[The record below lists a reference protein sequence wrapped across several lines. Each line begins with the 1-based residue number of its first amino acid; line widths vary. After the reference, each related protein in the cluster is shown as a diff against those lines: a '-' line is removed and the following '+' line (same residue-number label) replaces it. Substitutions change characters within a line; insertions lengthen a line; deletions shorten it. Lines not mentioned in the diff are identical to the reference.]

1 MLSLVHG
8 FNMPLP
14 ESPGQQ
20 KTSTAA
26 GGALQRT
33 GAQICNLGRTV
44 VGLLPSLLQPEG
56 GREGAFPL
64 TMQKKWKDS
73 VTYEGKGQVMN
84 TT

>member
-1 MLSLVHG
+1 MLSLLRG
-8 FNMPLP
+8 FSMPLP

-44 VGLLPSLLQPEG
+44 GGL
-56 GREGAFPL
+56 L

>member
-44 VGLLPSLLQPEG
+44 VGLLPSLLQV
-56 GREGAFPL
+56 EGAFPL